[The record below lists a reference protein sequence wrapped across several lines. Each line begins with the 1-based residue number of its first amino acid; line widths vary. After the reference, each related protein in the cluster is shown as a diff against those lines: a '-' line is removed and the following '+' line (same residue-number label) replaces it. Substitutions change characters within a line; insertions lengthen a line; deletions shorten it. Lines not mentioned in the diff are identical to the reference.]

1 MDLNAQPLDGDALL
15 PQYDIALGA
24 IGFEARARFAHS
36 ELRANAK
43 IRTAI
48 RFSDRQIHE
57 FAANDA
63 FFADAGFVAIEAD
76 PASVRTH
83 LAAHLSTLARDES
96 HGEISIIVDISSLTR
111 EHIAIICYEAIAHR
125 ELCSTP
131 TTIDFVYAPA
141 QYTPP
146 PTEFGPIQVR
156 EPIIPELSGWSADAD
171 LPTALVFGIGYE
183 PDIALGLEEEMEPGD
198 VVVFRPSEHD
208 SRYDAAI
215 DEQNRE
221 FLSKMPPNKIVYY
234 NVFDPFTL
242 YATLANVVSGL
253 QRDCRTTLI
262 PLGPKIFTLCSILC
276 GFEWLPAV
284 SVWRVSAAEF
294 AEPLNRLP
302 LGTLEFL
309 RVVVQPACIDRLSP
323 FSVKD
328 VNSGA
333 VMV

>member
-1 MDLNAQPLDGDALL
+1 MALNAQPLDRDALL
-15 PQYDIALGA
+15 PEYDIALGA
-24 IGFEARARFAHS
+24 IGFEARARFAYS
-36 ELRANAK
+36 ELTAQAK
-43 IRTAI
+43 IRSAI
-48 RFSDRQIHE
+48 RFSDRRIHD

-63 FFADAGFVAIEAD
+63 FFADAGFASIEAD
-76 PASVRTH
+76 PSAVRTYLATR
-83 LAAHLSTLARDES
+83 LAALAQEES
-96 HGEISIIVDISSLTR
+96 HGGISILVDISSLTR
-111 EHIAIICYEAIAHR
+111 QHIAIICYEVIAHR
-125 ELCSTP
+125 ELCSSA
-131 TTIDFVYAPA
+131 TTVDFVYSPA
-141 QYTPP
+141 QYAPP
-146 PTEFGPIQVR
+146 PAEFGPIQVR

-198 VVVFRPSEHD
+198 VVVFRPAEHD
-208 SRYDAAI
+208 PRYDAAI

-221 FLSKMPPNKIVYY
+221 FLSKMPPNKIVCY

-242 YATLANVVSGL
+242 YAKLANVVSGL

-294 AEPLNRLP
+294 AEPTNRVP

-309 RVVVQPACIDRLSP
+309 RVVVQPTCLESAATASLATRGLAYSD
-323 FSVKD
+323 
-328 VNSGA
+328 
-333 VMV
+333 